1 MVLSFCGI
9 CALIL
14 MQRVV
19 MLVNCGLD
27 NSHPLA
33 FVFNNRFVYGIK
45 SDPQQAFGELWIVL
59 FAAFTNNAIFGFVES
74 YAVFPA

>member
-9 CALIL
+9 YSLVL

-19 MLVNCGLD
+19 VLINCGLD
-27 NSHPLA
+27 DSHPLT
-33 FVFNNRFVYGIK
+33 FVFNNRFIYGIK

-59 FAAFTNNAIFGFVES
+59 FAAFANNAIFGLIKS
-74 YAVFPA
+74 